1 MANSLGSLSIDST
14 GGAYS
19 KYSNKVVDTTKGDE
33 ATSYMDFD
41 DYLKVLATQMS
52 NQDFNDPMS
61 DTDMLQQM
69 SSYSMLEGIKN
80 MTSQANISYATNLVG
95 KAVTV
100 NDGHD
105 YDTGIVESVVVSDG
119 TPYLV
124 VNGGKYEVSTVSNVT
139 SSDIYNLLSKLIG
152 QDVNIHGSS
161 EDEIVASGKVTNIL
175 VLDGNA
181 YVIVDGKDKYPLKDV
196 SLKNSGKTDEDGKD
210 DTEGTEGTGGTEG
223 TDGSSGTTEN
233 GSSAEGTSDGTTTTT
248 DSTVTQAETMSSYMA
263 QSEALFSELM
273 STIDSISGTETKSV
287 SVINNI
293 KPNLDGY
300 ETVTVTKLDIPNYA
314 AAYLAQYE
322 DLQDLILPN
331 TTYANPNDDV
341 TSSNLI
347 AGTQNSGYNTLYSDT
362 ASNTSTTASSSD
374 TATALTAGRYDIP
387 LTTSNLFAVA
397 NASRTGQLTPTLSN
411 AQVYSIISSGS
422 YSTRYSEKYGLE
434 AYSDSKPGISNADC
448 APHRLDA
455 DKYPEQAALADALG
469 TRMYDIK
476 FINNRAITSRIDTSR
491 VIGKTISGREISE
504 IGYCGVGR
512 LGEVVTFKDGKQR
525 VEIMFDNGNSG
536 WLETS
541 GRYTID
547 QIINQEVGD
556 DVTPF
561 EISIAYYAKS
571 QSAQKFEDL
580 RQNLTSMGVNVVG

>member
-1 MANSLGSLSIDST
+1 MANSLGNLSIDST

-41 DYLKVLATQMS
+41 SYLKVLATQMS

-139 SSDIYNLLSKLIG
+139 SSDIYNLISKLIG
-152 QDVNIHGSS
+152 QEVNIHGSS
-161 EDEIVASGKVTNIL
+161 EDEIAASGKVTNIL

-196 SLKNSGKTDEDGKD
+196 SLKNSGKTDEDGTDK
-210 DTEGTEGTGGTEG
+210 TEG
-223 TDGSSGTTEN
+223 TDGSNTEK
-233 GSSAEGTSDGTTTTT
+233 GEESTGASESTSDGTTTTT
-248 DSTVTQAETMSSYMA
+248 DSTVAQAETMSSYMA
-263 QSEALFSELM
+263 QSDALFSELM
-273 STIDSISGTETKSV
+273 STIDSISETETKSV
-287 SVINNI
+287 SVINNL

-341 TSSNLI
+341 TSTNLI
-347 AGTQNSGYNTLYSDT
+347 AGTQNAGYNTLYADT
-362 ASNTSTTASSSD
+362 SSNTSSTAASSN
-374 TATALTAGRYDIP
+374 TAATLTAGRYDIP

-434 AYSDSKPGISNADC
+434 AYSDSKPGISNSDC
-448 APHRLDA
+448 EPHRLDA

-541 GRYTID
+541 GKYTID
-547 QIINQEVGD
+547 QIINQQVGD

-561 EISIAYYAKS
+561 EVAIAYYAKS
-571 QSAQKFEDL
+571 QSAQKFESL

>member
-1 MANSLGSLSIDST
+1 MANSLGNLSIDST

-41 DYLKVLATQMS
+41 SYLKVLATQMS

-139 SSDIYNLLSKLIG
+139 SSDIYNLISKLIG
-152 QDVNIHGSS
+152 QEVNIHGSS
-161 EDEIVASGKVTNIL
+161 EDEIAASGKVTNIL

-196 SLKNSGKTDEDGKD
+196 SLKNSGKTDEDGTDK
-210 DTEGTEGTGGTEG
+210 TEG
-223 TDGSSGTTEN
+223 TDGSNTEK
-233 GSSAEGTSDGTTTTT
+233 GEESTGASESTSDGTTTTT
-248 DSTVTQAETMSSYMA
+248 DSTVTQAETMSSYMS
-263 QSEALFSELM
+263 QSDALFSELM

-287 SVINNI
+287 SVINNL

-341 TSSNLI
+341 TSTNLI
-347 AGTQNSGYNTLYSDT
+347 AGTQNAGYNTLYADT
-362 ASNTSTTASSSD
+362 SSNTSSTAASSN
-374 TATALTAGRYDIP
+374 TAATLTAGRYDIP

-434 AYSDSKPGISNADC
+434 AYSDSKPGISNSDC
-448 APHRLDA
+448 EPHRLDA

-541 GRYTID
+541 GKYTID
-547 QIINQEVGD
+547 QIINQQVGD

-561 EISIAYYAKS
+561 EVAIAYYAKS
-571 QSAQKFEDL
+571 QSAQKFESL

>member
-1 MANSLGSLSIDST
+1 MANSLGNLSIDSA

-41 DYLKVLATQMS
+41 SYLKVLATQMS

-124 VNGGKYEVSTVSNVT
+124 VNGSKYEVSTVSNVT

-152 QDVNIHGSS
+152 QEVNIHGSS
-161 EDEIVASGKVTNIL
+161 EDEVVASGKVTNVL

-196 SLKNSGKTDEDGKD
+196 SLKNSGNKDENGTDK
-210 DTEGTEGTGGTEG
+210 TEG
-223 TDGSSGTTEN
+223 TDGSSNTEKGGENTNAPEGTTD
-233 GSSAEGTSDGTTTTT
+233 STTTTT

-263 QSEALFSELM
+263 QSDALFSELM

-287 SVINNI
+287 SVINNL

-314 AAYLAQYE
+314 AAFVAEYE
-322 DLQDLILPN
+322 DLDDFASPN
-331 TTYANPNDDV
+331 VSYADADNV
-341 TSSNLI
+341 TSANLS
-347 AGTQNSGYNTLYSDT
+347 AGTQNAGYNTLYTNTS
-362 ASNTSTTASSSD
+362 SNTSAASSKSSN
-374 TATALTAGRYDIP
+374 TTLTAGKYDVP
-387 LTTSNLFAVA
+387 LTTSNLYSVA
-397 NASRTGQLTPTLSN
+397 NSSRTGQLTPTLSN

-422 YSTRYSEKYGLE
+422 YSTRYSAKYGLE
-434 AYSDSKPGISNADC
+434 AYSDSKPGISNSDC
-448 APHRLDA
+448 TPHRLDA
-455 DKYPEQAALADALG
+455 DKYPEEAALADAIG

-476 FINNRAITSRIDTSR
+476 FINNRAITSRINTTN
-491 VIGKTISGREISE
+491 VIGRTISGREVTE
-504 IGYCGVGR
+504 IGYCGKGR

-541 GRYTID
+541 GKYTID
-547 QIINQEVGD
+547 QIINEQVGS

-561 EISIAYYAKS
+561 EVAIAFYARS
-571 QSAQKFEDL
+571 QSAQKFENL

>member
-1 MANSLGSLSIDST
+1 MANSLGNLSIDST

-41 DYLKVLATQMS
+41 SYLKVLATQMS

-124 VNGGKYEVSTVSNVT
+124 VNGSKYEVSTVSNVT

-152 QDVNIHGSS
+152 QEVNIHGSS
-161 EDEIVASGKVTNIL
+161 EDEVVAGGKVTNVL

-196 SLKNSGKTDEDGKD
+196 SLKNSENKDENGTDK
-210 DTEGTEGTGGTEG
+210 TEG
-223 TDGSSGTTEN
+223 TDGSSNTEKGGESTN
-233 GSSAEGTSDGTTTTT
+233 APEGTTTTT

-263 QSEALFSELM
+263 QSDALFSELM
-273 STIDSISGTETKSV
+273 STIDSISGTETKSQ
-287 SVINNI
+287 SVINNL

-331 TTYANPNDDV
+331 ASYANANDNV
-341 TSSNLI
+341 TFANLS
-347 AGTQNSGYNTLYSDT
+347 AGTQNAGYNTLYANTSSNT
-362 ASNTSTTASSSD
+362 ASAAASSSSD
-374 TATALTAGRYDIP
+374 TAATLTAGRYDIP
-387 LTTSNLFAVA
+387 LTTSNLYSVA
-397 NASRTGQLTPTLSN
+397 NSSRTGQLTPTLSN
-411 AQVYSIISSGS
+411 AQVYSIISDGS
-422 YSTRYSEKYGLE
+422 YSTRYSAKYGLE
-434 AYSDSKPGISNADC
+434 AYSDSKPGISNSDC

-541 GRYTID
+541 GKYTID
-547 QIINQEVGD
+547 QIINEQVGS

-561 EISIAYYAKS
+561 EVSIAYYAKS
-571 QSAQKFEDL
+571 QSAQKFENL

>member
-1 MANSLGSLSIDST
+1 MANSLGNLSIDST

-41 DYLKVLATQMS
+41 SYLKVLATQMS

-124 VNGGKYEVSTVSNVT
+124 INGSKYEVSTVSNVT

-152 QDVNIHGSS
+152 QEVNIHGSS
-161 EDEIVASGKVTNIL
+161 EDEVVAGGKVTNVL

-196 SLKNSGKTDEDGKD
+196 SLKNSENKDENGTDK
-210 DTEGTEGTGGTEG
+210 TEG
-223 TDGSSGTTEN
+223 TDGSSNTEKGGESTN
-233 GSSAEGTSDGTTTTT
+233 APEGTTTTT

-263 QSEALFSELM
+263 QSDALFSELM
-273 STIDSISGTETKSV
+273 STIDSISGTETKSQ
-287 SVINNI
+287 SVINNL

-331 TTYANPNDDV
+331 ASYTNANDNV
-341 TSSNLI
+341 TFANLS
-347 AGTQNSGYNTLYSDT
+347 AGTQNSGYNTLYANT
-362 ASNTSTTASSSD
+362 PSNTSSAAASSSSD
-374 TATALTAGRYDIP
+374 TAATLTAGRYDIP
-387 LTTSNLFAVA
+387 LTTSNLYSVA
-397 NASRTGQLTPTLSN
+397 NSSRTGQLTPTLSN

-434 AYSDSKPGISNADC
+434 AYSDSKPGISNSDC

-541 GRYTID
+541 GKYTID
-547 QIINQEVGD
+547 QIINEQVGS

-561 EISIAYYAKS
+561 EVSIAYYAKS
-571 QSAQKFEDL
+571 QSAQKFENL
-580 RQNLTSMGVNVVG
+580 RQNLTSMGINVVG

>member
-1 MANSLGSLSIDST
+1 MANSLGNLSIDST

-41 DYLKVLATQMS
+41 SYLKVLATQMS

-124 VNGGKYEVSTVSNVT
+124 VNGSKYEVSTVSNVT

-152 QDVNIHGSS
+152 QEVNINGSS
-161 EDEIVASGKVTNIL
+161 EGEVVAGGKVTNVL

-196 SLKNSGKTDEDGKD
+196 SLKNSGNKDENGTDK
-210 DTEGTEGTGGTEG
+210 TEG
-223 TDGSSGTTEN
+223 TDGPSNTEN
-233 GSSAEGTSDGTTTTT
+233 GGENTNAPEGTTTTT

-263 QSEALFSELM
+263 QSDALFSELM
-273 STIDSISGTETKSV
+273 STIDSISGTETKSQ
-287 SVINNI
+287 SVINNL

-331 TTYANPNDDV
+331 ASYANANDNV
-341 TSSNLI
+341 TSANLS
-347 AGTQNSGYNTLYSDT
+347 AGTQNAGYNTLYANTS
-362 ASNTSTTASSSD
+362 SNTSSAAASSSSD
-374 TATALTAGRYDIP
+374 TAVTLTAGRYDIP
-387 LTTSNLFAVA
+387 LTTSNLYSVV
-397 NASRTGQLTPTLSN
+397 NSSRTGQLTPTLSN
-411 AQVYSIISSGS
+411 AQVYSIISDGS
-422 YSTRYSEKYGLE
+422 YSTRYSAKYGLE
-434 AYSDSKPGISNADC
+434 AYSDSKPGISNSDC

-512 LGEVVTFKDGKQR
+512 LGEVVTFKNGKQR

-541 GRYTID
+541 GKYTID
-547 QIINQEVGD
+547 QIINEQVGS

-561 EISIAYYAKS
+561 EVSIAYYAKS
-571 QSAQKFEDL
+571 QSAQKFENL

>member
-1 MANSLGSLSIDST
+1 MANSLGNLSIDST

-41 DYLKVLATQMS
+41 SYLKVLATQMS

-124 VNGGKYEVSTVSNVT
+124 VNGSKYEVSTVSNVT

-152 QDVNIHGSS
+152 QEVNINGSS
-161 EDEIVASGKVTNIL
+161 EGEVVAGGKVTNVL

-196 SLKNSGKTDEDGKD
+196 SLKNSGNKDENGTDK
-210 DTEGTEGTGGTEG
+210 TEG
-223 TDGSSGTTEN
+223 TDGPSNTEN
-233 GSSAEGTSDGTTTTT
+233 GGENTNAPEGTTTTT

-263 QSEALFSELM
+263 QSDALFSELM
-273 STIDSISGTETKSV
+273 STIDSISGTETKSQ
-287 SVINNI
+287 SVINNL

-331 TTYANPNDDV
+331 ASYANANDNV
-341 TSSNLI
+341 TSANLS
-347 AGTQNSGYNTLYSDT
+347 AGTQNASYNTLYANTS
-362 ASNTSTTASSSD
+362 SNTSSAAASSSSD
-374 TATALTAGRYDIP
+374 TAVTLTAGRYDIP
-387 LTTSNLFAVA
+387 LTTSNLYAVA

-411 AQVYSIISSGS
+411 AQVYSIISDGS
-422 YSTRYSEKYGLE
+422 YSTRYSAKYGLE
-434 AYSDSKPGISNADC
+434 AYSDSKPGISNSDC

-512 LGEVVTFKDGKQR
+512 LGEVVTFKNGKQR

-541 GRYTID
+541 GKYTID
-547 QIINQEVGD
+547 QIINEQVGS

-561 EISIAYYAKS
+561 EVSIAYYAKS
-571 QSAQKFEDL
+571 QSAQKFENL

>member
-1 MANSLGSLSIDST
+1 MANSLGNLSIDST

-41 DYLKVLATQMS
+41 SYLKVLATQMS

-124 VNGGKYEVSTVSNVT
+124 VNGSKYEVSTVSNVT

-152 QDVNIHGSS
+152 QEVNIHGSS
-161 EDEIVASGKVTNIL
+161 EDEVVAGGKVTNVL

-196 SLKNSGKTDEDGKD
+196 SLKNSENKDENGTDK
-210 DTEGTEGTGGTEG
+210 TEG
-223 TDGSSGTTEN
+223 TDGSSNTEKDGESTN
-233 GSSAEGTSDGTTTTT
+233 APEGTTTTT
-248 DSTVTQAETMSSYMA
+248 DSTVTQTETMSSYMA
-263 QSEALFSELM
+263 QSDALFSELM
-273 STIDSISGTETKSV
+273 STIDSISGTETKSQ
-287 SVINNI
+287 SVINNL

-331 TTYANPNDDV
+331 ASYTNANDNV
-341 TSSNLI
+341 TFANLS
-347 AGTQNSGYNTLYSDT
+347 AGTQNSGYNTLYANTS
-362 ASNTSTTASSSD
+362 SNTSSAAASSSSD
-374 TATALTAGRYDIP
+374 TAVTLTAGRYDIP
-387 LTTSNLFAVA
+387 LTTSNIYSVV
-397 NASRTGQLTPTLSN
+397 NSSRTGQLTPTLSN
-411 AQVYSIISSGS
+411 AQVYSIISDGS
-422 YSTRYSEKYGLE
+422 YSTRYSAKYGLE
-434 AYSDSKPGISNADC
+434 AYSDSKPGISNSDC
-448 APHRLDA
+448 TPHRLDA

-541 GRYTID
+541 GKYTID
-547 QIINQEVGD
+547 QIINEQVGS

-561 EISIAYYAKS
+561 EVSIAYYAKS
-571 QSAQKFEDL
+571 QSAQKFENL
-580 RQNLTSMGVNVVG
+580 RQNLTSMGINVVG

>member
-1 MANSLGSLSIDST
+1 MANSLGNLSIDST

-41 DYLKVLATQMS
+41 SYLKVLATQMS

-124 VNGGKYEVSTVSNVT
+124 VNGSKYEVSTVSNVT

-152 QDVNIHGSS
+152 QEVNINGSS
-161 EDEIVASGKVTNIL
+161 EGEVVAGGKVTNVL

-196 SLKNSGKTDEDGKD
+196 SLKNSGNKDENGTDK
-210 DTEGTEGTGGTEG
+210 TEG
-223 TDGSSGTTEN
+223 TDGPSNTEN
-233 GSSAEGTSDGTTTTT
+233 GGENTNAPEGTTTTT

-263 QSEALFSELM
+263 QSDALFSELM
-273 STIDSISGTETKSV
+273 STIDSISGTETKSQ
-287 SVINNI
+287 SVINNL

-331 TTYANPNDDV
+331 ASYANANDNV
-341 TSSNLI
+341 TSANLS
-347 AGTQNSGYNTLYSDT
+347 AGTQNASYNTLYANTS
-362 ASNTSTTASSSD
+362 SNTSSAAASSSSD
-374 TATALTAGRYDIP
+374 TAVTLTAGRYDIP
-387 LTTSNLFAVA
+387 LTTSNLYAVA

-411 AQVYSIISSGS
+411 AQVYSIISDGS
-422 YSTRYSEKYGLE
+422 YSTRYSAKYGLE
-434 AYSDSKPGISNADC
+434 AYSDSKPGISNSDC

-512 LGEVVTFKDGKQR
+512 LGEVVTFKNGKQR

-541 GRYTID
+541 GKYTID
-547 QIINQEVGD
+547 QIINEQVGS

-561 EISIAYYAKS
+561 EVSIAYYAKS

>member
-1 MANSLGSLSIDST
+1 MANSLGNLSIDST

-41 DYLKVLATQMS
+41 SYLKVLATQMS

-139 SSDIYNLLSKLIG
+139 SSDIYNLISKLIG
-152 QDVNIHGSS
+152 QEVNIHGSS
-161 EDEIVASGKVTNIL
+161 EDEIAASGKVTNIL

-196 SLKNSGKTDEDGKD
+196 SLKNSGKTDEDGTDKA
-210 DTEGTEGTGGTEG
+210 EG
-223 TDGSSGTTEN
+223 TDGSNTEK
-233 GSSAEGTSDGTTTTT
+233 GEESTGASESTSDGTTTTT
-248 DSTVTQAETMSSYMA
+248 DSTVAQAETMSSYMA
-263 QSEALFSELM
+263 QSDALFSELM

-287 SVINNI
+287 SVINNL

-341 TSSNLI
+341 TSTNLI
-347 AGTQNSGYNTLYSDT
+347 AGTQNAGYNTLYADT
-362 ASNTSTTASSSD
+362 SSNTSSTAASSN
-374 TATALTAGRYDIP
+374 TAATLTAGRYDIP

-434 AYSDSKPGISNADC
+434 AYSDSKPGISNSDC
-448 APHRLDA
+448 EPHRLDA

-541 GRYTID
+541 GKYTID
-547 QIINQEVGD
+547 QIINQQVGD

-561 EISIAYYAKS
+561 EVAIAYYAKS
-571 QSAQKFEDL
+571 QSAQKFESL

>member
-1 MANSLGSLSIDST
+1 MANSLGNLSIDST

-41 DYLKVLATQMS
+41 SYLKVLATQMS

-124 VNGGKYEVSTVSNVT
+124 VNGSKYEVSTVSNVT

-152 QDVNIHGSS
+152 QEVNIHGSS
-161 EDEIVASGKVTNIL
+161 EDEVVAGGKVTNVL

-196 SLKNSGKTDEDGKD
+196 SLKNSENKDENGTDK
-210 DTEGTEGTGGTEG
+210 TEG
-223 TDGSSGTTEN
+223 TDGSSNTEKDGESTN
-233 GSSAEGTSDGTTTTT
+233 APEGTTTTT
-248 DSTVTQAETMSSYMA
+248 DSTVTQTETMSSYMA
-263 QSEALFSELM
+263 QSDALFSELM
-273 STIDSISGTETKSV
+273 STIDSISGTETKSQ
-287 SVINNI
+287 SVINNL

-331 TTYANPNDDV
+331 ASYTNANDNV
-341 TSSNLI
+341 TFANLS
-347 AGTQNSGYNTLYSDT
+347 AGTQNSGYNTLYANT
-362 ASNTSTTASSSD
+362 PSNTSSAAASSSSD
-374 TATALTAGRYDIP
+374 TAVTLTAGRYDIP
-387 LTTSNLFAVA
+387 LTTSNIYSVV
-397 NASRTGQLTPTLSN
+397 NSSRTGQLTPTLSN
-411 AQVYSIISSGS
+411 AQVYSIISDGS
-422 YSTRYSEKYGLE
+422 YSTRYSAKYGLE
-434 AYSDSKPGISNADC
+434 AYSDSKPGISNSDC

-541 GRYTID
+541 GKYTID
-547 QIINQEVGD
+547 QIINEQVGS

-561 EISIAYYAKS
+561 EVSIAYYAKS
-571 QSAQKFEDL
+571 QSAQKFENL

>member
-1 MANSLGSLSIDST
+1 MANSLGNLSIDST

-41 DYLKVLATQMS
+41 SYLKVLATQMS

-124 VNGGKYEVSTVSNVT
+124 VNGSKYEVSTVSNVT

-152 QDVNIHGSS
+152 QEVNIHGSS
-161 EDEIVASGKVTNIL
+161 EDEVVAGGKVTNVL

-196 SLKNSGKTDEDGKD
+196 SLKNSENKDENGTDK
-210 DTEGTEGTGGTEG
+210 TEG
-223 TDGSSGTTEN
+223 TDGSSNTEKGGESTN
-233 GSSAEGTSDGTTTTT
+233 APEGTTTTT

-263 QSEALFSELM
+263 QSDALFSELM
-273 STIDSISGTETKSV
+273 STIDSISGTETKSQ
-287 SVINNI
+287 SVINNL

-331 TTYANPNDDV
+331 ASYTNANDNV
-341 TSSNLI
+341 TFANLS
-347 AGTQNSGYNTLYSDT
+347 AGTQNSGYNTLYANT
-362 ASNTSTTASSSD
+362 PSNTSSAAASSSSD
-374 TATALTAGRYDIP
+374 TAATLTAGRYDIP
-387 LTTSNLFAVA
+387 LTTSNLYSVA
-397 NASRTGQLTPTLSN
+397 NSSRTGQLTPTLSN

-434 AYSDSKPGISNADC
+434 AYSDSKPGISNSDC

-512 LGEVVTFKDGKQR
+512 LGEVVTFKNGKQR

-541 GRYTID
+541 GKYTID
-547 QIINQEVGD
+547 QIINEQVGS

-561 EISIAYYAKS
+561 EVSIAYYAKS
-571 QSAQKFEDL
+571 QSAQKFENL
-580 RQNLTSMGVNVVG
+580 RQNLTSMGINVVG

>member
-1 MANSLGSLSIDST
+1 MANSLGNLSIDST

-41 DYLKVLATQMS
+41 SYLKVLATQMS

-124 VNGGKYEVSTVSNVT
+124 VNGSKYEVSTVSNVT

-152 QDVNIHGSS
+152 QEVNIHGSS
-161 EDEIVASGKVTNIL
+161 EDEVVAGGKVTNVL

-196 SLKNSGKTDEDGKD
+196 SLKNSENKDENGTDK
-210 DTEGTEGTGGTEG
+210 TEG
-223 TDGSSGTTEN
+223 TDGSSNTEKDGESTN
-233 GSSAEGTSDGTTTTT
+233 APEGTTTTT

-263 QSEALFSELM
+263 QSDALFSELM
-273 STIDSISGTETKSV
+273 STIDSISGTETKSQ
-287 SVINNI
+287 SVINNL

-331 TTYANPNDDV
+331 ASYANANDNV
-341 TSSNLI
+341 TFANLS
-347 AGTQNSGYNTLYSDT
+347 AGTQNAGYNTLYANTS
-362 ASNTSTTASSSD
+362 SNTSSAAASSSSD
-374 TATALTAGRYDIP
+374 TAATLTAGRYDIP
-387 LTTSNLFAVA
+387 LTTSNLYSVA
-397 NASRTGQLTPTLSN
+397 NSSRTGQLTPTLSN
-411 AQVYSIISSGS
+411 AQVYSIISDGS
-422 YSTRYSEKYGLE
+422 YSTRYSAKYGLE
-434 AYSDSKPGISNADC
+434 AYSDSKPGISNSDC

-476 FINNRAITSRIDTSR
+476 FINNRAITSRINTSR

-541 GRYTID
+541 GKYTID
-547 QIINQEVGD
+547 QIINEQVGS

-561 EISIAYYAKS
+561 EVSIAYYAKS
-571 QSAQKFEDL
+571 QSAQKFENL

>member
-1 MANSLGSLSIDST
+1 MANSLGNLSIDST

-41 DYLKVLATQMS
+41 SYLKVLATQMS

-124 VNGGKYEVSTVSNVT
+124 VNGSKYEVSTVSNVT

-152 QDVNIHGSS
+152 QEVNIHGSS
-161 EDEIVASGKVTNIL
+161 EDEVVAGGKVTNVL

-196 SLKNSGKTDEDGKD
+196 SLKNSENKDENGTDK
-210 DTEGTEGTGGTEG
+210 TEG
-223 TDGSSGTTEN
+223 TDGSSNTEKGGESTN
-233 GSSAEGTSDGTTTTT
+233 APEGTTTTT
-248 DSTVTQAETMSSYMA
+248 DSTVTQTETMASYMA
-263 QSEALFSELM
+263 QSDALFSELM
-273 STIDSISGTETKSV
+273 STIDSISGTETKSQ
-287 SVINNI
+287 SVINNL

-331 TTYANPNDDV
+331 ASYTNANDNV
-341 TSSNLI
+341 TFANLS
-347 AGTQNSGYNTLYSDT
+347 AGTQNSGYNTLYANT
-362 ASNTSTTASSSD
+362 PSNTSSAAASSSSD
-374 TATALTAGRYDIP
+374 TAVTLTAGRYDIP
-387 LTTSNLFAVA
+387 LTTSNLYSVA
-397 NASRTGQLTPTLSN
+397 NSSRTGQLTPTLSN
-411 AQVYSIISSGS
+411 AQVYSIISDGS
-422 YSTRYSEKYGLE
+422 YSTRYSAKYGLE
-434 AYSDSKPGISNADC
+434 AYSDSKPGISNSDC

-541 GRYTID
+541 GKYTID
-547 QIINQEVGD
+547 QIINEQVGS

-561 EISIAYYAKS
+561 EVSIAYYAKS
-571 QSAQKFEDL
+571 QSAQKFENL

>member
-1 MANSLGSLSIDST
+1 MANSLGNLSIDST

-41 DYLKVLATQMS
+41 SYLKVLATQMS

-139 SSDIYNLLSKLIG
+139 SSDIYNLISKLIG
-152 QDVNIHGSS
+152 QEVNIHGSS
-161 EDEIVASGKVTNIL
+161 EDEIAASGKVTNIL

-196 SLKNSGKTDEDGKD
+196 SLKNSGKTDEDGTDK
-210 DTEGTEGTGGTEG
+210 TEG
-223 TDGSSGTTEN
+223 TDGSNTEK
-233 GSSAEGTSDGTTTTT
+233 GEESTGASESTSDGTTTTT
-248 DSTVTQAETMSSYMA
+248 DSTVAQAETMSSYMA
-263 QSEALFSELM
+263 QSDALFSELM

-287 SVINNI
+287 SVINNL

-314 AAYLAQYE
+314 AAYLSQYE

-341 TSSNLI
+341 TSTNLI
-347 AGTQNSGYNTLYSDT
+347 AGTQNAGYNTLYADT
-362 ASNTSTTASSSD
+362 SSNTSSTAASSN
-374 TATALTAGRYDIP
+374 TAATLTAGRYDIP

-434 AYSDSKPGISNADC
+434 AYSDSKPGISNSDC
-448 APHRLDA
+448 EPHRLDA

-512 LGEVVTFKDGKQR
+512 LGEVVTFKNGKQR

-541 GRYTID
+541 GKYTID
-547 QIINQEVGD
+547 QIINEQVGS

-561 EISIAYYAKS
+561 EVSIAYYAKS
-571 QSAQKFEDL
+571 QSAQKFENL

>member
-1 MANSLGSLSIDST
+1 MANSLGNLSIDST

-41 DYLKVLATQMS
+41 SYLKVLATQMS

-124 VNGGKYEVSTVSNVT
+124 VNGSKYEVSTVSNVT

-152 QDVNIHGSS
+152 QEVNIHGSS
-161 EDEIVASGKVTNIL
+161 EDEVVAGGKVTNVL

-196 SLKNSGKTDEDGKD
+196 SLKNSENKDENGTDK
-210 DTEGTEGTGGTEG
+210 TEG
-223 TDGSSGTTEN
+223 TDGSSNTEKGGESTN
-233 GSSAEGTSDGTTTTT
+233 APEGTTTTT
-248 DSTVTQAETMSSYMA
+248 DSTVTQTETMSSYMA
-263 QSEALFSELM
+263 QSDALFSELM
-273 STIDSISGTETKSV
+273 STIDSISGTETKSQ
-287 SVINNI
+287 SVINNL

-331 TTYANPNDDV
+331 ASYTNANDNV
-341 TSSNLI
+341 TFANLS
-347 AGTQNSGYNTLYSDT
+347 AGTQNSGYNTLYANT
-362 ASNTSTTASSSD
+362 PSNTSSAAASSSSD
-374 TATALTAGRYDIP
+374 TAVTLTAGRYDIP
-387 LTTSNLFAVA
+387 LTTSNLYSVA
-397 NASRTGQLTPTLSN
+397 NSSRTGQLTPTLSN
-411 AQVYSIISSGS
+411 AQVYSIISDGS
-422 YSTRYSEKYGLE
+422 YSTRYSAKYGLE
-434 AYSDSKPGISNADC
+434 AYSDSKPGISNSDC

-541 GRYTID
+541 GKYTID
-547 QIINQEVGD
+547 QIINEQVGS

-561 EISIAYYAKS
+561 EVSIAYYAKS
-571 QSAQKFEDL
+571 QSAQKFENL

>member
-1 MANSLGSLSIDST
+1 
-14 GGAYS
+14 
-19 KYSNKVVDTTKGDE
+19 
-33 ATSYMDFD
+33 MDFD
-41 DYLKVLATQMS
+41 SYLKVLATQMS

-124 VNGGKYEVSTVSNVT
+124 VNGSKYEVSTVSNVT

-152 QDVNIHGSS
+152 QEVNINGSS
-161 EDEIVASGKVTNIL
+161 EGEVVAGGKVTNVL

-196 SLKNSGKTDEDGKD
+196 SLKNSGNKDENGTDK
-210 DTEGTEGTGGTEG
+210 TEG
-223 TDGSSGTTEN
+223 TDGPSNTEN
-233 GSSAEGTSDGTTTTT
+233 GGENTNAPEGTTTTT

-263 QSEALFSELM
+263 QSDALFSELM
-273 STIDSISGTETKSV
+273 STIDSISGTETKSQ
-287 SVINNI
+287 SVINNL

-331 TTYANPNDDV
+331 ASYANANDNV
-341 TSSNLI
+341 TSANLS
-347 AGTQNSGYNTLYSDT
+347 AGTQNAGYNTLYANTS
-362 ASNTSTTASSSD
+362 SNTSSAAASSSSD
-374 TATALTAGRYDIP
+374 TAVTLTAGRYDIP
-387 LTTSNLFAVA
+387 LTTSNLYSVV
-397 NASRTGQLTPTLSN
+397 NSSRTGQLTPTLSN
-411 AQVYSIISSGS
+411 AQVYSIISDGS
-422 YSTRYSEKYGLE
+422 YSTRYSAKYGLE
-434 AYSDSKPGISNADC
+434 AYSDSKPGISNSDC

-512 LGEVVTFKDGKQR
+512 LGEVVTFKNGKQR

-541 GRYTID
+541 GKYTID
-547 QIINQEVGD
+547 QIINEQVGS

-561 EISIAYYAKS
+561 EVSIAYYAKS
-571 QSAQKFEDL
+571 QSAQKFENL

>member
-1 MANSLGSLSIDST
+1 MANSLGNLSIDST

-41 DYLKVLATQMS
+41 SYLKVLATQMS

-223 TDGSSGTTEN
+223 T
-233 GSSAEGTSDGTTTTT
+233 SDGTTTTT

-362 ASNTSTTASSSD
+362 ASNTSSTASSSD

>member
-1 MANSLGSLSIDST
+1 MANSLGNLSIDST

-41 DYLKVLATQMS
+41 SYLKVLATQMS

-124 VNGGKYEVSTVSNVT
+124 VNGSKYEVSTVSNVT

-152 QDVNIHGSS
+152 QEVNIHGSS
-161 EDEIVASGKVTNIL
+161 EDEVVTGGKVTNVL

-196 SLKNSGKTDEDGKD
+196 SLKNSENKDENGTDK
-210 DTEGTEGTGGTEG
+210 TEG
-223 TDGSSGTTEN
+223 TDGSSNTEKGGESTN
-233 GSSAEGTSDGTTTTT
+233 APEGTTTTT

-263 QSEALFSELM
+263 QSDALFSELM
-273 STIDSISGTETKSV
+273 STIDSISGTETKSQ
-287 SVINNI
+287 SVINNL

-331 TTYANPNDDV
+331 ASYANANDNV
-341 TSSNLI
+341 TFANLS
-347 AGTQNSGYNTLYSDT
+347 AGTQNAGYNTLYANTS
-362 ASNTSTTASSSD
+362 SNTSSAAASSSSD
-374 TATALTAGRYDIP
+374 TAATLTAGRYDIP
-387 LTTSNLFAVA
+387 LTTSNLYSVA
-397 NASRTGQLTPTLSN
+397 NSSRTGQLTSTLSN
-411 AQVYSIISSGS
+411 AQVYSIISDGS
-422 YSTRYSEKYGLE
+422 YSTRYSAKYGLE
-434 AYSDSKPGISNADC
+434 AYSDSKPGISNSDC

-541 GRYTID
+541 GKYTID
-547 QIINQEVGD
+547 QIINEQVGS

-561 EISIAYYAKS
+561 EVSIAYYAKS
-571 QSAQKFEDL
+571 QSAQKFENL

>member
-1 MANSLGSLSIDST
+1 MANSLGNLSIDST

-41 DYLKVLATQMS
+41 SYLKVLATQMS

-124 VNGGKYEVSTVSNVT
+124 VNGSKYEVSTVSNVT

-152 QDVNIHGSS
+152 QEVNINGSS
-161 EDEIVASGKVTNIL
+161 EGEVVAGGKVTNVL

-196 SLKNSGKTDEDGKD
+196 SLKNSENKDENGTDK
-210 DTEGTEGTGGTEG
+210 TEG
-223 TDGSSGTTEN
+223 TDGSSNTEKGGESTN
-233 GSSAEGTSDGTTTTT
+233 APEGTTTTT
-248 DSTVTQAETMSSYMA
+248 DSTVTQTETMSSYMA
-263 QSEALFSELM
+263 QSDALFSELM
-273 STIDSISGTETKSV
+273 STIDSISGTETKSQ
-287 SVINNI
+287 SVINNL

-331 TTYANPNDDV
+331 ASYTNANDNV
-341 TSSNLI
+341 TFANLS
-347 AGTQNSGYNTLYSDT
+347 AGTQNSGYNTLYANT
-362 ASNTSTTASSSD
+362 PSNTSSAAASSSSD
-374 TATALTAGRYDIP
+374 TAVTLTAGRYDIP
-387 LTTSNLFAVA
+387 LTTSNLYSVV
-397 NASRTGQLTPTLSN
+397 NSSRTGQLTPTLSN
-411 AQVYSIISSGS
+411 AQVYSIISDGS
-422 YSTRYSEKYGLE
+422 YSTRYSAKYGLE
-434 AYSDSKPGISNADC
+434 AYSDSKPGISNSDC

-512 LGEVVTFKDGKQR
+512 LGEVVTFKNGKQR

-541 GRYTID
+541 GKYTID
-547 QIINQEVGD
+547 QIINEQVGS

-561 EISIAYYAKS
+561 EVSIAYYAKS
-571 QSAQKFEDL
+571 QSAQKFENL

>member
-1 MANSLGSLSIDST
+1 MANSLGNLSIDST

-41 DYLKVLATQMS
+41 SYLKVLATQMS

-124 VNGGKYEVSTVSNVT
+124 VNGSKYEVSTVSNVT

-152 QDVNIHGSS
+152 QEVNINGSS
-161 EDEIVASGKVTNIL
+161 EGEVVAGGKVTNVL

-196 SLKNSGKTDEDGKD
+196 SLKNSGNKDENGTDK
-210 DTEGTEGTGGTEG
+210 TEG
-223 TDGSSGTTEN
+223 TDGPSNTEKGGESTN
-233 GSSAEGTSDGTTTTT
+233 APEGTTTTT

-263 QSEALFSELM
+263 QSDALFSELM
-273 STIDSISGTETKSV
+273 STIDSISGTETKSQ
-287 SVINNI
+287 SVINNL

-331 TTYANPNDDV
+331 ASYANANDNV
-341 TSSNLI
+341 TSANLS
-347 AGTQNSGYNTLYSDT
+347 AGTQNASYNTLYANTS
-362 ASNTSTTASSSD
+362 SNTSSAAASSSSD
-374 TATALTAGRYDIP
+374 TAVTLTAGRYDIP
-387 LTTSNLFAVA
+387 LTTSNLYSVV
-397 NASRTGQLTPTLSN
+397 NSSRTGQLTPTLSN
-411 AQVYSIISSGS
+411 AQVYSIISDGS
-422 YSTRYSEKYGLE
+422 YSTRYSAKYGLE
-434 AYSDSKPGISNADC
+434 AYSDSKPGISNSDC

-512 LGEVVTFKDGKQR
+512 LGEVVTFRNGKQR

-541 GRYTID
+541 GKYTID
-547 QIINQEVGD
+547 QIINEQVGS

-561 EISIAYYAKS
+561 EVSIAYYAKS
-571 QSAQKFEDL
+571 QSAKKFENL

>member
-1 MANSLGSLSIDST
+1 MANSLGNLSIDST

-41 DYLKVLATQMS
+41 SYLKVLATQMS

-124 VNGGKYEVSTVSNVT
+124 VNGSKYEVSTVSNVT

-152 QDVNIHGSS
+152 QEVNINGSS
-161 EDEIVASGKVTNIL
+161 EGEVVAGGKVTNVL

-196 SLKNSGKTDEDGKD
+196 SLKNSGNKDENGTDK
-210 DTEGTEGTGGTEG
+210 TEG
-223 TDGSSGTTEN
+223 TDGPSNTEN
-233 GSSAEGTSDGTTTTT
+233 GGESTNAPEGTTTTT

-263 QSEALFSELM
+263 QSDALFSELM
-273 STIDSISGTETKSV
+273 STIDSISGTETKSQ
-287 SVINNI
+287 SVINNL

-331 TTYANPNDDV
+331 ASYANANDNV
-341 TSSNLI
+341 TSANLS
-347 AGTQNSGYNTLYSDT
+347 AGTQNAGYNTLYANTS
-362 ASNTSTTASSSD
+362 SNTSSAAASSSSD
-374 TATALTAGRYDIP
+374 TAVTLTAGRYDIP
-387 LTTSNLFAVA
+387 LTTSNLYSVA
-397 NASRTGQLTPTLSN
+397 NSSRTGQLTPTLSN
-411 AQVYSIISSGS
+411 AQVYSIISDGS
-422 YSTRYSEKYGLE
+422 YSTRYSAKYGLE
-434 AYSDSKPGISNADC
+434 AYSDSKPGISNSDC

-541 GRYTID
+541 GKYTID
-547 QIINQEVGD
+547 QIINEQVGS

-561 EISIAYYAKS
+561 EVSIAYYAKS
-571 QSAQKFEDL
+571 QSAQKFENL

>member
-1 MANSLGSLSIDST
+1 MANSLGNLSIDST

-41 DYLKVLATQMS
+41 SYLKVLATQMS

-152 QDVNIHGSS
+152 QEVNIHGSS

-196 SLKNSGKTDEDGKD
+196 SLKNSGNTDEDGTDK
-210 DTEGTEGTGGTEG
+210 TEGTEG
-223 TDGSSGTTEN
+223 TDGSNTEK
-233 GSSAEGTSDGTTTTT
+233 GEESTDASESTSDSTTTT
-248 DSTVTQAETMSSYMA
+248 DTTVTQAETMASYMA
-263 QSEALFSELM
+263 QSDALFSELM

-287 SVINNI
+287 SVINNL

-314 AAYLAQYE
+314 AAFVAQYE
-322 DLQDLILPN
+322 NLQDLITPN
-331 TTYANPNDDV
+331 TSYAGGINDV
-341 TSSNLI
+341 TSTNLI
-347 AGTQNSGYNTLYSDT
+347 AGTQNAGYNTLYADT
-362 ASNTSTTASSSD
+362 SSNTSSTAASLN
-374 TATALTAGRYDIP
+374 TAATLTAGKYDIP
-387 LTTSNLFAVA
+387 LTTSNLYAVA
-397 NASRTGQLTPTLSN
+397 SSSRTGQLTPTLSN
-411 AQVYSIISSGS
+411 AQV

-448 APHRLDA
+448 EPHRLDA

-476 FINNRAITSRIDTSR
+476 FINNRAITSRIDTTN
-491 VIGKTISGREISE
+491 VIGRTISGREVTE

-541 GRYTID
+541 GKYTID
-547 QIINQEVGD
+547 QIINQQVGN

-561 EISIAYYAKS
+561 EVAIAYYAKS
-571 QSAQKFEDL
+571 QSAQKFESL

>member
-1 MANSLGSLSIDST
+1 MANSLGNLSIDST

-41 DYLKVLATQMS
+41 SYLKVLATQMS

-124 VNGGKYEVSTVSNVT
+124 VNGSKYEVSTVSNVT

-152 QDVNIHGSS
+152 QEVNIHGSS
-161 EDEIVASGKVTNIL
+161 EDEVVAGGKVTNVL

-196 SLKNSGKTDEDGKD
+196 SLKNSENKDENGTDK
-210 DTEGTEGTGGTEG
+210 TEG
-223 TDGSSGTTEN
+223 TDGSSNTEKGGESTN
-233 GSSAEGTSDGTTTTT
+233 APEGTTTTT

-263 QSEALFSELM
+263 QSDALFSELM
-273 STIDSISGTETKSV
+273 STIDSISGTETKSQ
-287 SVINNI
+287 SVINNL

-331 TTYANPNDDV
+331 ASYTNANDNV
-341 TSSNLI
+341 TFANLS
-347 AGTQNSGYNTLYSDT
+347 AGTQNSGYNTLYANT
-362 ASNTSTTASSSD
+362 PSNTSSAAASSSSD
-374 TATALTAGRYDIP
+374 TAATLTAGRYDIP
-387 LTTSNLFAVA
+387 LTTSNLYSVA
-397 NASRTGQLTPTLSN
+397 NSSRTGQLTPTLSN

-434 AYSDSKPGISNADC
+434 AYSDSKPGISNSDC

-541 GRYTID
+541 GKYTID
-547 QIINQEVGD
+547 QIINEQVGS

-561 EISIAYYAKS
+561 EVSIAYYAKS
-571 QSAQKFEDL
+571 QSAQKFENL
-580 RQNLTSMGVNVVG
+580 RQNLTSMGINVVG

>member
-1 MANSLGSLSIDST
+1 MANSLGNLSIDST

-41 DYLKVLATQMS
+41 SYLKVLATQMS

-139 SSDIYNLLSKLIG
+139 SSDIYNLISKLIG
-152 QDVNIHGSS
+152 QEVNIHGSS
-161 EDEIVASGKVTNIL
+161 EDEIAASGKVTNIL

-196 SLKNSGKTDEDGKD
+196 SLKNSGKTDEDGTDKA
-210 DTEGTEGTGGTEG
+210 EG
-223 TDGSSGTTEN
+223 TDGSNTEK
-233 GSSAEGTSDGTTTTT
+233 GEESTDASESTSDGTTTTT
-248 DSTVTQAETMSSYMA
+248 DSTVAQAETMSSYMA
-263 QSEALFSELM
+263 QSDALFSELM

-287 SVINNI
+287 SVINNL

-341 TSSNLI
+341 TSTNLI
-347 AGTQNSGYNTLYSDT
+347 AGTQNAGYNTLYADT
-362 ASNTSTTASSSD
+362 SSNTSSTAASSN
-374 TATALTAGRYDIP
+374 TAATLTAGRYDIP

-434 AYSDSKPGISNADC
+434 AYSDSKPGISNSDC
-448 APHRLDA
+448 EPHRLDA

-541 GRYTID
+541 GKYTID
-547 QIINQEVGD
+547 QIINQQVGD

-561 EISIAYYAKS
+561 EVAIAYYAKS
-571 QSAQKFEDL
+571 QSAQKFESL

>member
-1 MANSLGSLSIDST
+1 MANSLGNLSIDST

-41 DYLKVLATQMS
+41 SYLKVLATQMS

-124 VNGGKYEVSTVSNVT
+124 VNGSKYEVSTVSNVT

-152 QDVNIHGSS
+152 QEVNIHGSS
-161 EDEIVASGKVTNIL
+161 EDEVVAGGKVTNVL

-196 SLKNSGKTDEDGKD
+196 SLKNSENKDENGTDK
-210 DTEGTEGTGGTEG
+210 TEG
-223 TDGSSGTTEN
+223 TDGSSNTEKGGESTN
-233 GSSAEGTSDGTTTTT
+233 APEGTTTTT
-248 DSTVTQAETMSSYMA
+248 DSTVTQTETMASYMA
-263 QSEALFSELM
+263 QSDALFSELM
-273 STIDSISGTETKSV
+273 STIDSISGTETKSQ
-287 SVINNI
+287 SVINNL

-331 TTYANPNDDV
+331 ASYTNANDNV
-341 TSSNLI
+341 TFANLS
-347 AGTQNSGYNTLYSDT
+347 AGTQNSGYNTLYANTS
-362 ASNTSTTASSSD
+362 SNTSSAAASSSSD
-374 TATALTAGRYDIP
+374 TAVTLTAGRYDIP
-387 LTTSNLFAVA
+387 LTTSNLYSVA
-397 NASRTGQLTPTLSN
+397 NSSRTGQLTPTLSN
-411 AQVYSIISSGS
+411 AQVYSIISDGS
-422 YSTRYSEKYGLE
+422 YSTRYSAKYGLE
-434 AYSDSKPGISNADC
+434 AYSDSKPGISNSDC

-541 GRYTID
+541 GKYTID
-547 QIINQEVGD
+547 QIINEQVGS

-561 EISIAYYAKS
+561 EVSIAYYAKS
-571 QSAQKFEDL
+571 QSAQKFENL

>member
-1 MANSLGSLSIDST
+1 MANSLGNLSIDST

-41 DYLKVLATQMS
+41 SYLKVLATQMS

-124 VNGGKYEVSTVSNVT
+124 VNGSKYEVSTVSNVT

-152 QDVNIHGSS
+152 QEVNIHGSS
-161 EDEIVASGKVTNIL
+161 EDEVVAGGKVTNVL

-196 SLKNSGKTDEDGKD
+196 SLKNSENKDENGTDK
-210 DTEGTEGTGGTEG
+210 TEG
-223 TDGSSGTTEN
+223 TDGSSNTEKDGESTN
-233 GSSAEGTSDGTTTTT
+233 APEGTTTTT
-248 DSTVTQAETMSSYMA
+248 DSTVTQTETMSSYMA
-263 QSEALFSELM
+263 QSDALFSELM
-273 STIDSISGTETKSV
+273 STIDSISGTETKSQ
-287 SVINNI
+287 SVINNL

-331 TTYANPNDDV
+331 ASYTNANDNV
-341 TSSNLI
+341 TFANLS
-347 AGTQNSGYNTLYSDT
+347 AGTQNSGYNTLYANTS
-362 ASNTSTTASSSD
+362 SNTSSAAASSSSD
-374 TATALTAGRYDIP
+374 TAVTLTAGRYDIP
-387 LTTSNLFAVA
+387 LTTSNLYSVA
-397 NASRTGQLTPTLSN
+397 NSSRTGQLTPTLSN
-411 AQVYSIISSGS
+411 AQVYSIISDGS
-422 YSTRYSEKYGLE
+422 YSTRYSAKYGLE
-434 AYSDSKPGISNADC
+434 AYSDSKPGISNSDC

-541 GRYTID
+541 GKYTID
-547 QIINQEVGD
+547 QIINEQVGS

-561 EISIAYYAKS
+561 EVSIAYYAKS
-571 QSAQKFEDL
+571 QSAQKFENL

>member
-1 MANSLGSLSIDST
+1 MANSLGNLSIDST

-41 DYLKVLATQMS
+41 SYLKVLATQMS

-124 VNGGKYEVSTVSNVT
+124 VNGSKYEVSTVSNVT

-152 QDVNIHGSS
+152 QEVNIHGSS
-161 EDEIVASGKVTNIL
+161 EDEVVAGGKVTNVL

-196 SLKNSGKTDEDGKD
+196 SLKNSENKDENGTDK
-210 DTEGTEGTGGTEG
+210 TEG
-223 TDGSSGTTEN
+223 TDGSSNTEKDGESTN
-233 GSSAEGTSDGTTTTT
+233 APEGTTTTT

-263 QSEALFSELM
+263 QSDALFSELM
-273 STIDSISGTETKSV
+273 STIDSISGTETKSQ
-287 SVINNI
+287 SVINNL

-331 TTYANPNDDV
+331 ASYTNANDNV
-341 TSSNLI
+341 TFANLS
-347 AGTQNSGYNTLYSDT
+347 AGTQNSGYNTLYANT
-362 ASNTSTTASSSD
+362 PSNTSSAAASSSSD
-374 TATALTAGRYDIP
+374 TAATLTAGRYDIP
-387 LTTSNLFAVA
+387 LTTSNLYSVA
-397 NASRTGQLTPTLSN
+397 NSSRTGQLTPTLSN

-434 AYSDSKPGISNADC
+434 AYSDSKPGISNSDC

-541 GRYTID
+541 GKYTID
-547 QIINQEVGD
+547 QIINEQVGS

-561 EISIAYYAKS
+561 EVSIAYYAKS
-571 QSAQKFEDL
+571 QSAQKFENL
-580 RQNLTSMGVNVVG
+580 RQNLTSMGINVVG

>member
-1 MANSLGSLSIDST
+1 MANSLGNLSIDST

-41 DYLKVLATQMS
+41 SYLKVLATQMS

-124 VNGGKYEVSTVSNVT
+124 VNGSKYEVSTVSNVT

-152 QDVNIHGSS
+152 QEVNIHGSS
-161 EDEIVASGKVTNIL
+161 EGEVVAGGKVTNVL

-196 SLKNSGKTDEDGKD
+196 SLKNSENKDENGTDK
-210 DTEGTEGTGGTEG
+210 TEG
-223 TDGSSGTTEN
+223 TDGSSNTEKGGESTN
-233 GSSAEGTSDGTTTTT
+233 APEGTTTTT
-248 DSTVTQAETMSSYMA
+248 DSTVTQTETMSSYMA
-263 QSEALFSELM
+263 QSDALFSELM
-273 STIDSISGTETKSV
+273 STIDSISGTETKSQ
-287 SVINNI
+287 SVINNL

-331 TTYANPNDDV
+331 ASYTNANDNV
-341 TSSNLI
+341 TFANLS
-347 AGTQNSGYNTLYSDT
+347 AGTQNSGYNTLYANT
-362 ASNTSTTASSSD
+362 PSNTSSAAASSSSD
-374 TATALTAGRYDIP
+374 TAVTLTAGRYDIP
-387 LTTSNLFAVA
+387 LTTSNLYSVV
-397 NASRTGQLTPTLSN
+397 NSSRTGQLTPTLSN
-411 AQVYSIISSGS
+411 AQVYSIISDGS
-422 YSTRYSEKYGLE
+422 YSTRYSAKYGLE
-434 AYSDSKPGISNADC
+434 AYSDSKPGISNSDC

-512 LGEVVTFKDGKQR
+512 LGEVVTFRNGKQR

-541 GRYTID
+541 GKYTID
-547 QIINQEVGD
+547 QIINEQVGS

-561 EISIAYYAKS
+561 EVSIAYYAKS
-571 QSAQKFEDL
+571 QSAQKFENL

>member
-1 MANSLGSLSIDST
+1 MANSLGNLSIDST

-41 DYLKVLATQMS
+41 SYLKVLATQMS

-124 VNGGKYEVSTVSNVT
+124 VNGSKYEVSTVSNVT

-152 QDVNIHGSS
+152 QEVNIHGSS
-161 EDEIVASGKVTNIL
+161 EDEVVAGGKVTNVL

-196 SLKNSGKTDEDGKD
+196 SLKNSEKKDENGTDK
-210 DTEGTEGTGGTEG
+210 TEG
-223 TDGSSGTTEN
+223 TDGSSNTEKDGESTN
-233 GSSAEGTSDGTTTTT
+233 APEGTTTTT
-248 DSTVTQAETMSSYMA
+248 DSTVTQTETMSSYMA
-263 QSEALFSELM
+263 QSDALFSELM
-273 STIDSISGTETKSV
+273 STIDSISGTETKSQ
-287 SVINNI
+287 SVINNL

-331 TTYANPNDDV
+331 ASYTNANDNV
-341 TSSNLI
+341 TFANLS
-347 AGTQNSGYNTLYSDT
+347 AGTQNSGYNTLYANT
-362 ASNTSTTASSSD
+362 PSNTSSAAASSSSD
-374 TATALTAGRYDIP
+374 TAVTLTAGRYDIP
-387 LTTSNLFAVA
+387 LTTSNLYSVA
-397 NASRTGQLTPTLSN
+397 NSSRTGQLTPTLSN
-411 AQVYSIISSGS
+411 AQVYSIISDGS
-422 YSTRYSEKYGLE
+422 YSTRYSAKYGLE
-434 AYSDSKPGISNADC
+434 AYSDSKPGISNSDC

-541 GRYTID
+541 GKYTID
-547 QIINQEVGD
+547 QIINEQVGS

-561 EISIAYYAKS
+561 EVSIAYYAKS
-571 QSAQKFEDL
+571 QSAQKFENL

>member
-1 MANSLGSLSIDST
+1 MANSLGNLSIDST

-41 DYLKVLATQMS
+41 SYLKVLATQMS

-152 QDVNIHGSS
+152 QEVNIHGSS
-161 EDEIVASGKVTNIL
+161 EDEVLASGKVTNVL

-196 SLKNSGKTDEDGKD
+196 SLKNSENKDENGTDK
-210 DTEGTEGTGGTEG
+210 TEG
-223 TDGSSGTTEN
+223 TDGSSNTEKDGEN
-233 GSSAEGTSDGTTTTT
+233 TNAPEGTTTTT
-248 DSTVTQAETMSSYMA
+248 DSTVTQAETMASYMA
-263 QSEALFSELM
+263 QSDALFSELM

-287 SVINNI
+287 SVINDL

-322 DLQDLILPN
+322 DLKDLILPN

-341 TSSNLI
+341 TSTNLI
-347 AGTQNSGYNTLYSDT
+347 AGTQNSSYNTLYNNTPSDNT
-362 ASNTSTTASSSD
+362 TVPASANSTN
-374 TATALTAGRYDIP
+374 TATAAATLTAGRYDIP
-387 LTTSNLFAVA
+387 LTTSNLYAVA
-397 NASRTGQLTPTLSN
+397 NAARTGQLTPTLSN
-411 AQVYSIISSGS
+411 TQVYEMISTGS
-422 YSTRYSEKYGLE
+422 YSTRYSQKYGLE

-512 LGEVVTFKDGKQR
+512 LGEVVTFRDGKQR

-541 GRYTID
+541 GKYTID
-547 QIINQEVGD
+547 QIIKQEVGN

-561 EISIAYYAKS
+561 EISIAYYASS

>member
-1 MANSLGSLSIDST
+1 MANSLGNLSIDST

-41 DYLKVLATQMS
+41 SYLKVLATQMS

-152 QDVNIHGSS
+152 QEVNIHGSS
-161 EDEIVASGKVTNIL
+161 EDEVLASGKVTNVL

-196 SLKNSGKTDEDGKD
+196 SLKNTGKTDEDG
-210 DTEGTEGTGGTEG
+210 TEGTEGTE
-223 TDGSSGTTEN
+223 GSSDATEN
-233 GSSAEGTSDGTTTTT
+233 GSSDEGTTDGTTTVT
-248 DSTVTQAETMSSYMA
+248 DSTVTQAETMASYMA
-263 QSEALFSELM
+263 QSDALFSELM

-287 SVINNI
+287 SVINNL

-322 DLQDLILPN
+322 DLKDLILPN

-341 TSSNLI
+341 TSTNLI
-347 AGTQNSGYNTLYSDT
+347 AGTQNSSYNTLYN
-362 ASNTSTTASSSD
+362 NTSSDNTTVPASANSTN
-374 TATALTAGRYDIP
+374 TATAAATLTAGRYDIP
-387 LTTSNLFAVA
+387 LTTSNLYAVA
-397 NASRTGQLTPTLSN
+397 NAARTGQLTPTLSN
-411 AQVYSIISSGS
+411 AQVYEMISTGS
-422 YSTRYSEKYGLE
+422 YSTRYSQKYGLE

-512 LGEVVTFKDGKQR
+512 LGEVVTFRDGKQR

-541 GRYTID
+541 GKYTID
-547 QIINQEVGD
+547 QIIKQEVGN

-561 EISIAYYAKS
+561 EISIAYYASS

>member
-1 MANSLGSLSIDST
+1 MANSLGNLSIDST

-41 DYLKVLATQMS
+41 SYLKVLATQMS

-124 VNGGKYEVSTVSNVT
+124 VNGSKYEVSTVSNVT

-152 QDVNIHGSS
+152 QEVNIHGSS
-161 EDEIVASGKVTNIL
+161 EDEVVAGGKVTNVL

-196 SLKNSGKTDEDGKD
+196 SLKNSENKDENGTDK
-210 DTEGTEGTGGTEG
+210 TEG
-223 TDGSSGTTEN
+223 TDGSSNTEKGGESTN
-233 GSSAEGTSDGTTTTT
+233 APEGTTTTT
-248 DSTVTQAETMSSYMA
+248 DSTVTQTETMSSYMA
-263 QSEALFSELM
+263 QSDALFSELM
-273 STIDSISGTETKSV
+273 STIDSISGTETKSQ
-287 SVINNI
+287 SVINNL

-331 TTYANPNDDV
+331 ASYTNANDNV
-341 TSSNLI
+341 TFANLS
-347 AGTQNSGYNTLYSDT
+347 AGTQNSGYNTLYANT
-362 ASNTSTTASSSD
+362 PSNTSSAAASSSSD
-374 TATALTAGRYDIP
+374 TAVTLTAGRYDIP
-387 LTTSNLFAVA
+387 LTTSNLYSVA
-397 NASRTGQLTPTLSN
+397 NSSRTGQLTPTLSN

-422 YSTRYSEKYGLE
+422 YSTRYSAKYGLE
-434 AYSDSKPGISNADC
+434 AYSDSKPGISNSDC

-541 GRYTID
+541 GKYTID
-547 QIINQEVGD
+547 QIINEQVGS

-561 EISIAYYAKS
+561 EVSIAYYAKS
-571 QSAQKFEDL
+571 QSAQKFENL

>member
-1 MANSLGSLSIDST
+1 MANSLGNLSIDST

-41 DYLKVLATQMS
+41 SYLKVLATQMS

-139 SSDIYNLLSKLIG
+139 SSDIYNLISKLIG
-152 QDVNIHGSS
+152 QEVNIHGSS
-161 EDEIVASGKVTNIL
+161 EDEIAASGKVTNIL

-196 SLKNSGKTDEDGKD
+196 SLKNSGKTDEDGTDK
-210 DTEGTEGTGGTEG
+210 TEG
-223 TDGSSGTTEN
+223 TDGSNTEK
-233 GSSAEGTSDGTTTTT
+233 GEESTGASESTSDGTTTTT
-248 DSTVTQAETMSSYMA
+248 DSTVAQAETMSSYMA
-263 QSEALFSELM
+263 QSDALFSELM

-287 SVINNI
+287 SVINNL

-341 TSSNLI
+341 TSTNLI
-347 AGTQNSGYNTLYSDT
+347 AGTQNAGYNTLYADT
-362 ASNTSTTASSSD
+362 SSNTSSTAASSN
-374 TATALTAGRYDIP
+374 TAATLTAGRYDIP

-434 AYSDSKPGISNADC
+434 AYSDSKPGISNSDC
-448 APHRLDA
+448 EPHRLDA

-476 FINNRAITSRIDTSR
+476 FINNRAITSRIYTSR

-541 GRYTID
+541 GKYTID
-547 QIINQEVGD
+547 QIINQQVGD

-561 EISIAYYAKS
+561 EVAIAYYAKS
-571 QSAQKFEDL
+571 QSAQKFESL